1 MTLKRVKEDW
11 NGKGKS
17 SATGKR
23 RPVRPC
29 VEMNSRKE
37 TGERRKKGSE
47 G

>member
-11 NGKGKS
+11 NGKGKP

-23 RPVRPC
+23 RP

-37 TGERRKKGSE
+37 TGERRKKGKE